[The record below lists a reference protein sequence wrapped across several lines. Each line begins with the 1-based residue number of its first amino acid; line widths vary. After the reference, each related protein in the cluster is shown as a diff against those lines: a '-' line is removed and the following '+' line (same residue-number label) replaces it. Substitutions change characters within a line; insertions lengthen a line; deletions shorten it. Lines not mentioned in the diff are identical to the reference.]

1 MSSLDAGLVALA
13 YTRGVAVRRGNFS
26 HRQLNADP
34 ITLVLWQPG
43 GEPHTLAACGYG
55 RSRADLTVQS
65 CPRPLNRTA
74 MFKVLGELA
83 HWFNIQFEMP
93 WEHRVQLTTPT
104 GKDYERPVELP
115 QLLLPNPGT
124 VTFARKLGRRLAYLP
139 TVATPD
145 GPPPA
150 DPSLVR
156 FGRHL
161 QFLTD
166 HSRVPGQQLIVDAVS
181 LLETNWITAQT
192 IAERANLAAFAAWVC
207 PRPGLDGY
215 ASALIDERTKVGP
228 APDPDDERLL
238 ARDMD
243 DYATAMAGQ
252 PDNSAPIGKAAAAA
266 ASRIL
271 DQYRSLTQVAWDL
284 TWDVRDHEATWP
296 VEPRYTPGRVELD
309 KEAYSRHMEWMNGP
323 AEGRRRTRQST
334 RQTIPAR
341 RRAEG
346 AASRTRAEMACSDA
360 PRLIP
365 YLLDHKAI
373 SGTIVSYEDIKE
385 VKPGNV
391 RRTSVPRITLR
402 TDWPSLMPIGK
413 ELWWT
418 EEPGKV
424 QVAVEQVTADPAG
437 AAGSSS
443 GSLVRLKVTEGAR
456 AAIGLN
462 VVGSSASFSALT
474 TQTFD
479 FAMLPPDDPFTH
491 RRAGSTGPDHL
502 EDGTS
507 ADVGTPVPA
516 ETSQDVAQ

>member
-1 MSSLDAGLVALA
+1 MAL
-13 YTRGVAVRRGNFS
+13 RPR
-26 HRQLNADP
+26 
-34 ITLVLWQPG
+34 TL
-43 GEPHTLAACGYG
+43 
-55 RSRADLTVQS
+55 
-65 CPRPLNRTA
+65 
-74 MFKVLGELA
+74 
-83 HWFNIQFEMP
+83 
-93 WEHRVQLTTPT
+93 
-104 GKDYERPVELP
+104 
-115 QLLLPNPGT
+115 
-124 VTFARKLGRRLAYLP
+124 
-139 TVATPD
+139 
-145 GPPPA
+145 
-150 DPSLVR
+150 SLVR

-166 HSRVPGQQLIVDAVS
+166 HYRVPGQQLIVDAVS

-243 DYATAMAGQ
+243 DYAAAMAGQ